1 MYGNVDDDDDEEE
14 EEDDR
19 MKIMRK
25 LDIVKGDDVERKT
38 TMMLKRKNDDHDDDD
53 DDENDAS
60 VYGDDDDGD
69 NGDADDDD
77 DDDDD
82 DVVVVLVMLMLMV
95 TMMTMMMTI
104 MRARMIMIGTEPK
117 TTLCASL
124 RNRNACE
131 DFTTATLYRNLPEK
145 CRCPN
150 RAQNADAHFF
160 RAYEIERMPKF
171 HKTHVTCRFR
181 DKKCRAQDRGYPLC
195 ASLRSRNARQDLT
208 QTILCRNFHEKCRT
222 SK

>member
-1 MYGNVDDDDDEEE
+1 MYGNVDDDDE

-19 MKIMRK
+19 MKMIMRK

-53 DDENDAS
+53 DDDENDAS
-60 VYGDDDDGD
+60 VYGDDDDDGD

-104 MRARMIMIGTEPK
+104 MRVRMIMIGTEPR

-181 DKKCRAQDRGYPLC
+181 DKKCRAQERGYLLC

-222 SK
+222 SA